1 MYNLKKKIISVKEIS
16 KFLNINYTGKNFKI
30 SSISSL
36 NNIKNNSI
44 LFYSDIVNTKFQIR
58 DNVEYDLKQLEKFHD
73 IILISSKS
81 VKNKIKTPVLISKN
95 PRLDFQ
101 RIVIEFFVEE
111 KIKPGIHKT
120 AVIDDDVKIC
130 IYIQSTK
137 I

>member
-73 IILISSKS
+73 IILI
-81 VKNKIKTPVLISKN
+81 
-95 PRLDFQ
+95 
-101 RIVIEFFVEE
+101 
-111 KIKPGIHKT
+111 
-120 AVIDDDVKIC
+120 
-130 IYIQSTK
+130 
-137 I
+137 